1 MQKLTFAIFGN
12 EYQMKKSAA
21 IQKLLA
27 LLQQNDADIY
37 IDRPYYEFLT
47 NGQHLSLPVT
57 GVFDG
62 DDFMA
67 DFAISMGGDG
77 TLLRT
82 AARVGAKNIPIIGI
96 NIGRLG
102 FLADFNPVE
111 IEQAIASVYNG
122 TYSIFNHCAI
132 QIETS
137 ADTLVPDEGC
147 CIKESPV
154 ALNDIAVLKRDNAS
168 MISIHTSINGEYLM
182 TYQADGLIVTTP
194 TGSTAYSLSNG
205 GPIIAPATGILCLTA
220 VAPHSLNVRPIVVSD
235 TSVITLKVESRSRNF
250 LVAIDGRSEKL
261 SEGTII
267 TIRKAPYSIRVVRFS
282 ERRYFSTLRE
292 KMMWGLDQR

>member
-12 EYQMKKSAA
+12 EYQAKKSAA
-21 IQKLLA
+21 IQKLVA
-27 LLQQNDADIY
+27 LLQQHEADIL
-37 IDRPYYEFLT
+37 IDRPFYEFLT
-47 NGQHLSLPVT
+47 EGQHLALNVT
-57 GVFDG
+57 RIIDG
-62 DDFMA
+62 DDFSA
-67 DFAISMGGDG
+67 DYAISMGGDG

-82 AARVGAKNIPIIGI
+82 ASRVAPKNIPIIGI

-102 FLADFNPVE
+102 FLADVNPVE
-111 IEQAIASVYNG
+111 IEHAISAVYNG
-122 TYSIFNHCAI
+122 TFSVHNHCAI

-137 ADTLVPDEGC
+137 ADTLMPDQGC
-147 CIKESPV
+147 TITGSPY
-154 ALNDIAVLKRDNAS
+154 ALNDIALLKRDNAS

-205 GPIIAPATGILCLTA
+205 GPIISPSTGILCLTA

-235 TSVITLKVESRSRNF
+235 DSVITLKVESRSRNF
-250 LVAIDGRSEKL
+250 LAAIDGRSEKL
-261 SEGTII
+261 SEGTIV
-267 TIRKAPYSIRVVRFS
+267 TIRKAPFPVKVVRFS
-282 ERRYFSTLRE
+282 ERRYYSTLRE